1 MRWLDGII
9 DLMNM
14 NSEQTPGDSEGQG
27 SLSCYRSMGSQRLGH
42 NLATE
47 QQQQNICIFI
57 HSHIN
62 E

>member
-14 NSEQTPGDSEGQG
+14 NFEQTPGDSEGQG
-27 SLSCYRSMGSQRLGH
+27 SLSCCRSMGSKRLGH

-47 QQQQNICIFI
+47 QQQENICIFI